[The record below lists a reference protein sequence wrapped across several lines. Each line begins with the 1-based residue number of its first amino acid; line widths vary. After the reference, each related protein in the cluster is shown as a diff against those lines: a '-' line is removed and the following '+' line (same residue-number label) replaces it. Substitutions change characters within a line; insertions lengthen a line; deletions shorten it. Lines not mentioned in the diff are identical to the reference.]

1 MRISSMKRALENGS
15 QNGSQNR
22 SQNRSLER
30 GISILRTFR
39 PGVDLLRNSDIADRT
54 GLAPATVSRLT
65 QTLVQ
70 TGMLNYDEGH
80 HAYRLAVSVLSL
92 AHAVRSNSQ
101 VLQLA
106 APIMRECAERHK
118 VNVGLAVADGDDMV
132 YLESIR
138 YARRVSFRNVVAG
151 LRVPIVR
158 TSLGRAY
165 LAVATDKD
173 SEQIYANCQSKMSTV
188 PEEWPVLKKDIQN
201 AVNQVKTEGFCEASW
216 QHEVI
221 ALATP
226 LKLRNQPIHVLN
238 ISTLYASEEQRK
250 EIVLEMSVHLLHL
263 ADEINAA
270 ISMAK
275 SL

>member
-1 MRISSMKRALENGS
+1 MRISSMNRALQTG
-15 QNGSQNR
+15 

-39 PGVDLLRNSDIADRT
+39 PGVDLLRNSDIAERT

-70 TGMLNYDEGH
+70 TGMLQYDQQQ
-80 HAYRLAVSVLSL
+80 HAYRLAVSFLSF

-106 APIMRECAERHK
+106 SPMMRECAERLK

-151 LRVPIVR
+151 LCIPIVR
-158 TSLGRAY
+158 TSLGRAF
-165 LAVATDKD
+165 LAAT
-173 SEQIYANCQSKMSTV
+173 SESERQQIHTHCRLKM
-188 PEEWPVLKKDIQN
+188 PDEWPEIEKEIQI
-201 AVNQVKTEGFCEASW
+201 AITQVQTAGYCEATW

-226 LKLRNQPIHVLN
+226 LKLSYQPIHVLN
-238 ISTLYASEEQRK
+238 ISSLYSSEEQRK
-250 EIVLEMSVHLLHL
+250 DIVTEMRVHLLQL
-263 ADEINAA
+263 ADEINSACA
-270 ISMAK
+270 SANNT
-275 SL
+275 

>member
-1 MRISSMKRALENGS
+1 MRISSMTRALQTGS
-15 QNGSQNR
+15 P
-22 SQNRSLER
+22 NRSLER

-39 PGVDLLRNSDIADRT
+39 PGVDLLRNSDIAERT
-54 GLAPATVSRLT
+54 SLAPATVSRLT

-70 TGMLNYDEGH
+70 TGMLHYDQQH

-106 APIMRECAERHK
+106 APIMRECAEQHK

-138 YARRVSFRNVVAG
+138 YARRISFRNVVAG

-165 LAVATDKD
+165 LAVASDTDKQ
-173 SEQIYANCQSKMSTV
+173 QIYANCQSKM
-188 PEEWPVLKKDIQN
+188 PDEWSEIENEIQIAIN
-201 AVNQVKTEGFCEASW
+201 HVQTAGYCEASW

-226 LKLRNQPIHVLN
+226 LKLSYQPIHVLN
-238 ISTLYASEEQRK
+238 ISTLYSSDEQRK
-250 EIVLEMSVHLLHL
+250 DMASEMRVHLLQL
-263 ADEINAA
+263 ADRINTAFSNVKN
-270 ISMAK
+270 I
-275 SL
+275 